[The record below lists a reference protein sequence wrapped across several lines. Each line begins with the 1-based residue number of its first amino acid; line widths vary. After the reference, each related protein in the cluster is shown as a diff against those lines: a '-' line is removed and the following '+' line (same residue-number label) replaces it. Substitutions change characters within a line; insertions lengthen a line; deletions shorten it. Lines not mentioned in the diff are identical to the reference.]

1 MASPADEEAHRVAD
15 ADEVPE
21 SGGLIVEVEG
31 EEVAIFALEDGYYG
45 LSNVCTHQGG
55 PLGEG
60 KVEDGCVYCP
70 WHGHQFDIRSGE
82 HGQLDRLNTLTF
94 EVEERDGALYVSV

>member
-1 MASPADEEAHRVAD
+1 MASPANEEAHRVAD
-15 ADEVPE
+15 ADDVPE
-21 SGGLIVEVEG
+21 NGGLAVDVGG
-31 EEVAIFALEDGYYG
+31 EEVAIFTLEDGYYG

-60 KVEDGCVYCP
+60 EVEGVWVYCP

-82 HGQLDRLNTLTF
+82 HGQLDRLNTRTY
-94 EVEERDGALYVSV
+94 EVEERDGALFVSV